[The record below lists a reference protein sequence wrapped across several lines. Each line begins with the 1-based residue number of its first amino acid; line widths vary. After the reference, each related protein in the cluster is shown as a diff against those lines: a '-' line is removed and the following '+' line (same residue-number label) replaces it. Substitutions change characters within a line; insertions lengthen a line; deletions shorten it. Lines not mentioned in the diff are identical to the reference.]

1 MPDPVRL
8 THDTL
13 DTPIGRLLI
22 VYAGAAA
29 GDEVVYVD
37 FDEDHDRCRR
47 HMTRRYGACAID
59 RRSAPHPAHTA
70 LVRYFA
76 GDIGALESVAVS
88 PGGTETQRRVWSALR
103 TIPAGRTLTYGR
115 LAAQVGMPNGARAV
129 GGINGF
135 NPVPIVVPCHR
146 VIGADGSLTGF
157 GGGLDRKR
165 WLLEH
170 EGALEL
176 RLLP

>member
-1 MPDPVRL
+1 MTEPVTL
-8 THDTL
+8 TWDTL
-13 DTPIGRLLI
+13 DTPIGRLLM
-22 VYAGAAA
+22 VYAGGAADA
-29 GDEVVYVD
+29 DLVYVD

-47 HMTRRYGACAID
+47 HMARRYGACAID
-59 RRSAPHPAHTA
+59 RRSAPHPAHGA
-70 LVRYFA
+70 FVRYFA
-76 GDIGALESVAVS
+76 GDVGALGSIAVS
-88 PGGTETQRRVWSALR
+88 PGGTETQRRVWTELR
-103 TIPAGRTLTYGR
+103 TIPPGRTLSYGA
-115 LAAQVGMPNGARAV
+115 LAARVGMPNGARAV
-129 GGINGF
+129 GGINGL

-157 GGGLDRKR
+157 GGGLERKR